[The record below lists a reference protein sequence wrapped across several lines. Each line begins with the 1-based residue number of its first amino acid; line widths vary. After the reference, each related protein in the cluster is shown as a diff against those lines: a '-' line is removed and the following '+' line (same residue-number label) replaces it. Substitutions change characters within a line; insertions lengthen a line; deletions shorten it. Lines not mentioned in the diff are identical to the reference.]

1 MPEICRFYGIIITM
15 YIPDHNPPHFHIRY
29 NDFHAIIDIN
39 TGKIKGEMPRQALRL
54 VYDWLDLHKEELL
67 TNWHNIE
74 NGNPVMPIKPL
85 E

>member
-1 MPEICRFYGIIITM
+1 M

-74 NGNPVMPIKPL
+74 SGNPVMPIKPL